1 MGLKGLMSP
10 LAPAVL
16 SEASAPFP
24 LVQTEVSSLNKAV
37 LTGAHF
43 MMGDVACAEG
53 ALAAGCRFFGGY
65 PITPSTETAER
76 MAARLPDVGGYYV
89 QMEDELGSIA
99 AVLGASWGGL
109 KAMTATSGPG
119 FSLMMEN
126 IGLGIM
132 TETPCVIVNVQRGG
146 PSTGLPTMVGQG
158 DMMQARWGSHG
169 SYEIIALC
177 PWSVQECFDLTIRAF
192 NLSERYRLPVLV
204 MTDAEVGH
212 MIEKLVIPPEEKIE
226 TWERERPALPPGEF
240 PTYHVE
246 EGKLIPP
253 MPELGKGYNVSVTGL
268 THDERGYPDMSAAAQ
283 QALVKRLIAKIQE
296 NTADILDWRERD
308 VDDADV
314 VVLTYGITA
323 RVASH
328 AVREAQAEGIKAGLF
343 RLITAWPFPEERVRE
358 LARQGKR
365 FVVPEINY
373 GQMSREVERCVGI
386 DTPVVLVPHAGGEIH
401 ESAEILEAI
410 RGIGAR

>member
-1 MGLKGLMSP
+1 
-10 LAPAVL
+10 
-16 SEASAPFP
+16 
-24 LVQTEVSSLNKAV
+24 
-37 LTGAHF
+37 

-76 MAARLPDVGGYYV
+76 MAARLPQVGGYYV
-89 QMEDELGSIA
+89 QMEDELASIA

-169 SYEIIALC
+169 PYEIIALC
-177 PWSVQECFDLTIRAF
+177 PWSVQECFDLTVTAF

-212 MIEKLVIPPEEKIE
+212 MIEKLVIPAEEEIDI
-226 TWERERPALPPGEF
+226 WERERPTQPPGEF
-240 PTYHVE
+240 RTYQVNDR
-246 EGKLIPP
+246 LVPP
-253 MPELGKGYNVSVTGL
+253 MPELGEGYNVSVTGL
-268 THDERGYPDMSAAAQ
+268 THDERGYPDMSAEAQ
-283 QALVKRLIAKIQE
+283 QALVARLVAKIQE
-296 NTADILDWRERD
+296 NVADILDWKERD
-308 VDDADV
+308 VEDADV
-314 VVLTYGITA
+314 VVLAYGISA

-328 AVREAQAEGIKAGLF
+328 AVTQAQQEGIKTGLL
-343 RLITAWPFPEERVRE
+343 RLITAWPFPEQRVRE
-358 LARQGKR
+358 LGCQGKR
-365 FVVPEINY
+365 FVVPEINF

-386 DTPVVLVPHAGGEIH
+386 DSPVLLVPHAGGEIH
-401 ESAEILEAI
+401 NSEDIVQAI
-410 RGIGAR
+410 RQASGRSP

>member
-1 MGLKGLMSP
+1 L
-10 LAPAVL
+10 
-16 SEASAPFP
+16 
-24 LVQTEVSSLNKAV
+24 EVDPVSNGRAI
-37 LTGAHF
+37 LTGEHY

-169 SYEIIALC
+169 PYEIIALC
-177 PWSVQECFDLTIRAF
+177 PWSVQECFDLTITAF
-192 NLSERYRLPVLV
+192 NMSERYRLPVLV

-212 MIEKLVIPPEEKIE
+212 MIERLVIPPADEIN
-226 TWERERPALPPGEF
+226 TWERERPTEPPGEF
-240 PTYHVE
+240 LSYRTDGGLVPA
-246 EGKLIPP
+246 

-268 THDERGYPDMSAAAQ
+268 THDERGYPDMSARAQ
-283 QALVKRLIAKIQE
+283 GELVARLVAKIQ
-296 NTADILDWRERD
+296 NNATDIVEWKERD

-314 VVLTYGITA
+314 VVLSYGITA

-328 AVREAQAEGIKAGLF
+328 AVTQARQEGIQVGLL
-343 RLITAWPFPEERVRE
+343 RLITAWPFPEDRVRDLGRE
-358 LARQGKR
+358 GKC

-386 DTPVVLVPHAGGEIH
+386 DTPVLLVPHAGGEIH
-401 ESAEILEAI
+401 RSEEIVEAI
-410 RGIGAR
+410 RRANAL

>member
-1 MGLKGLMSP
+1 MS
-10 LAPAVL
+10 
-16 SEASAPFP
+16 EK
-24 LVQTEVSSLNKAV
+24 KAV
-37 LTGAHF
+37 LTGEHF
-43 MMGDVACAEG
+43 LMGDVACAEG

-76 MAARLPDVGGYYV
+76 MAARLPDLGGYYV
-89 QMEDELGSIA
+89 QMEDELASIA
-99 AVLGASWGGL
+99 AVLGASWGGM

-146 PSTGLPTMVGQG
+146 PSTGLPTSVGQG

-169 SYEIIALC
+169 PYEIIALC
-177 PWSVQECFDLTIRAF
+177 PWSVQECFDLTVRAF
-192 NLSERYRLPVLV
+192 NFSERYRLPVLV

-212 MIEKLVIPPEEKIE
+212 MIEKLVIPPKDQIVL
-226 TWERERPALPPGEF
+226 WERERPSLPPGQF
-240 PTYHVE
+240 PTYHVD
-246 EGKLIPP
+246 GSLVPP
-253 MPELGKGYNVSVTGL
+253 MPEIGQGYNISMTGL
-268 THDERGYPDMSAAAQ
+268 THDERGYPDMSAEAHE
-283 QALVKRLIAKIQE
+283 ALVRRLIAKIQD
-296 NTADILDWRERD
+296 NVHLIVDWSEQG
-308 VDDADV
+308 VADADV

-323 RVASH
+323 RVASY
-328 AVREAQAEGIKAGLF
+328 AVARARSEGIRAGLF

-373 GQMSREVERCVGI
+373 GQMSREVQRCVGI
-386 DTPVVLVPHAGGEIH
+386 DTPVVLVPRAGGSIH
-401 ESAEILEAI
+401 DAEEILEAV
-410 RGIGAR
+410 GATARLSCDQ

>member
-1 MGLKGLMSP
+1 M
-10 LAPAVL
+10 
-16 SEASAPFP
+16 
-24 LVQTEVSSLNKAV
+24 NKAV
-37 LTGAHF
+37 QTGTHF

-53 ALAAGCRFFGGY
+53 ALAAGCRFFAGY
-65 PITPSTETAER
+65 PITPSTETAEH
-76 MAARLPDVGGYYV
+76 MAARLPEVGGFYV

-119 FSLMMEN
+119 FSLMQEN

-132 TETPCVIVNVQRGG
+132 TETPCVIVNVQRAG

-158 DMMQARWGSHG
+158 DMQQARWGSHG
-169 SYEIIALC
+169 PYEIIALC
-177 PWSVQECFDLTIRAF
+177 PWSVQECFDLTVRAF

-212 MIEKLVIPPEEKIE
+212 MIEKLVIPPAEEIE
-226 TWERERPALPPGEF
+226 LWERQRPTLPPGQF
-240 PTYHVE
+240 PTYQAEAGRLV
-246 EGKLIPP
+246 PP
-253 MPELGKGYNVSVTGL
+253 MPELGQGYHVSVTGL
-268 THDERGYPDMSAAAQ
+268 THDERGYPDMSAEAQ
-283 QALVKRLIAKIQE
+283 EALVRRIIAKVQE
-296 NTADILDWRERD
+296 NVADILDWQERD

-314 VVLTYGITA
+314 VVVAYGITA

-328 AVREAQAEGIKAGLF
+328 AVREARAGGIRAGLF
-343 RLITAWPFPEERVRE
+343 RLITAWPFPEARVRD

-386 DTPVVLVPHAGGEIH
+386 ETPVLLVPHAGGDIH
-401 ESAEILEAI
+401 ESGEILGAI
-410 RGIGAR
+410 RTLVSR

>member
-1 MGLKGLMSP
+1 
-10 LAPAVL
+10 
-16 SEASAPFP
+16 
-24 LVQTEVSSLNKAV
+24 
-37 LTGAHF
+37 

-76 MAARLPDVGGYYV
+76 MAARLPQVGGYYV

-99 AVLGASWGGL
+99 SVLGASWGGL

-146 PSTGLPTMVGQG
+146 PSTGLPTMVAQG

-169 SYEIIALC
+169 HYEVIALC

-192 NLSERYRLPVLV
+192 NLSERYRLPVFL

-212 MIEKLVIPPEEKIE
+212 MMEKLSIPPEEEIE
-226 TWERERPALPPGEF
+226 RWERERPTLPPGEF
-240 PTYHVE
+240 RTYQVE
-246 EGKLIPP
+246 SGGLVPP
-253 MPELGKGYNVSVTGL
+253 MPEIGKGYNVAVTGL
-268 THDERGYPDMSAAAQ
+268 THDDRGYPDMSARAQ
-283 QALVKRLIAKIQE
+283 AELVGRLVAKVRSNASSIM
-296 NTADILDWRERD
+296 DWKERD
-308 VDDADV
+308 VEDADV
-314 VVLTYGITA
+314 VVLAYGITA

-328 AVREAQAEGIKAGLF
+328 AVTQARAEGMDVGLF
-343 RLITAWPFPEERVRE
+343 RLVTAWPFPEERVRE

-365 FVVPEINY
+365 FVVPEINF

-386 DTPVVLVPHAGGEIH
+386 DTPVELVPHAGGEIH
-401 ESAEILEAI
+401 QSSDILAAI
-410 RGIGAR
+410 RMVAAL